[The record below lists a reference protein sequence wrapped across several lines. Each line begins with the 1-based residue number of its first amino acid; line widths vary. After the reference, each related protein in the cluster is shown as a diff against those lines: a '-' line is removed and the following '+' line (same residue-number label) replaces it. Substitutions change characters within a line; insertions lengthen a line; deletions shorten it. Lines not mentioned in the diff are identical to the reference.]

1 MTLDPFSTILAFSA
15 VTTLVLLFSLIVR
28 DLVSGKRKD
37 ADGDDRLPALYVPPE
52 KAGRT
57 ALDRWF
63 YNLLETS
70 GSSMDRTTAA
80 LIPAAG
86 ALLGAAIPV
95 VLFDNILLGVAGT
108 LLGVLLPV
116 GWWQVRSW
124 RRQAAMRKHLPEA
137 LDFMADAVRAGLS
150 LEKGMELV
158 GREARPPIRDE
169 FRMCASQLAMGYPP
183 YTVLQRAS
191 RRIPIPEFRIFAT
204 AVLVHRKSGGDLA
217 LLAQRLAQAAR
228 DRAEFRGHMKA
239 VTAGSRLSVIGLTV
253 GTLIACAVLTYT
265 RPEYLQQFLAN
276 PSGPSL
282 LAAAA
287 GLQVLGL
294 LWVWRILQV
303 KY

>member
-1 MTLDPFSTILAFSA
+1 MTFDLFSTILAFSA
-15 VTTLVLLFSLIVR
+15 VTTLLLLITLTVR
-28 DLVSGKRKD
+28 DLFSGRRKD
-37 ADGDDRLPALYVPPE
+37 DDSAEQAEMLYVPPD

-63 YNLLETS
+63 YNLLEMS
-70 GSSMDRTTAA
+70 GSSLDRSAAA

-86 ALLGAAIPV
+86 ALIGAAIPV
-95 VLFDNILLGVAGT
+95 VLFDSIPAGVVGT
-108 LLGVLLPV
+108 LSGALLPV
-116 GWWQVRSW
+116 GWWQFRAW
-124 RRQAAMRKHLPEA
+124 RRQVALRKHLPEA

-158 GREARPPIRDE
+158 GREAQPPIRDE

-228 DRAEFRGHMKA
+228 ERAEFRGHVKA

-265 RPEYLQQFLAN
+265 RPEYLQQFLSN
-276 PSGPSL
+276 PSGPTL
-282 LAAAA
+282 LAAAV

>member
-1 MTLDPFSTILAFSA
+1 MTFDLFSTILAFSA
-15 VTTLVLLFSLIVR
+15 VTTLILVLALTIR
-28 DLVSGKRKD
+28 DLLYGRRRGGED
-37 ADGDDRLPALYVPPE
+37 ADHGAILYVPPE

-63 YNLLETS
+63 YTLLETS
-70 GSSMDRTTAA
+70 GSSLDRTTAA

-86 ALLGAAIPV
+86 ALLGAGIPV
-95 VLFDNILLGVAGT
+95 VLFDSIPLGLGGT
-108 LLGVLLPV
+108 LLGAILPV
-116 GWWQVRSW
+116 AWWQFCAW

-169 FRMCASQLAMGYPP
+169 FRMCASQLSMGYPP
-183 YTVLQRAS
+183 FTVLQRAS

-228 DRAEFRGHMKA
+228 ERAEFRGHMKA

-253 GTLIACAVLTYT
+253 GTLIACGILAST
-265 RPEYLQQFLAN
+265 RPEYLQQFLAD

-287 GLQVLGL
+287 GLQVVGL

>member
-1 MTLDPFSTILAFSA
+1 MTLDIISTVLAFSA
-15 VTTLVLLFSLIVR
+15 VTTLLLLISLTVR
-28 DLVSGKRKD
+28 DLLSGRRPATD
-37 ADGDDRLPALYVPPE
+37 EDQADLVYIPPE
-52 KAGRT
+52 RAGRT

-63 YNLLETS
+63 YELLEQS
-70 GSSMDRTTAA
+70 GSPLDRSTAA

-86 ALLGAAIPV
+86 AILGAAIPV
-95 VLFDNILLGVAGT
+95 VLLDNLLLGLGGT
-108 LLGVLLPV
+108 LLGALIPV
-116 GWWQVRSW
+116 AWWKLRAV
-124 RRQAAMRKHLPEA
+124 RRQMAMRKHLPEA
-137 LDFMADAVRAGLS
+137 LEFMADAVRAGLS

-158 GREARPPIRDE
+158 GKEARPPIRDE

-239 VTAGSRLSVIGLTV
+239 VTAGSRLSVVGLTI
-253 GTLIACAVLTYT
+253 GTLIACGVLAYT
-265 RPEYLQQFLAN
+265 RPEYLQRFLAD

-282 LAAAA
+282 LGAAA
-287 GLQVLGL
+287 VLEVFGL